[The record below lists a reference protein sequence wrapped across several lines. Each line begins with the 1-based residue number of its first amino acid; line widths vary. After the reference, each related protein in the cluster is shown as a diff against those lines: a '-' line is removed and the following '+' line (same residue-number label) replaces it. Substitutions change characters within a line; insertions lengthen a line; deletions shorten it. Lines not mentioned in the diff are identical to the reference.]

1 MEFYIYVKDNEWKV
15 ASACKQNK
23 PDMVEHIVVAESLEK
38 AIELFE
44 KGSD

>member
-1 MEFYIYVKDNEWKV
+1 MKIYIYTKDNELKI
-15 ASACKQNK
+15 ASVCKQNK

-38 AIELFE
+38 AIEIFE